1 MRIRGMIGD
10 WPVDLTVELDEADWQ
25 RLAGA
30 RQQSTGSGAPQLA
43 VAVPASPADQ
53 LWLAAQDLLRRAG
66 SSEGPQLLDE
76 LEALAGSVGGAK
88 GLLVR
93 LRHNPHVKV
102 EVREGTQVFIWDE
115 SLA

>member
-1 MRIRGMIGD
+1 M
-10 WPVDLTVELDEADWQ
+10 
-25 RLAGA
+25 
-30 RQQSTGSGAPQLA
+30 
-43 VAVPASPADQ
+43 PASPADQ

-66 SSEGPQLLDE
+66 MTEGPQLLDE

-93 LRHNPHVKV
+93 LRHNPRVRV

>member
-10 WPVDLTVELDEADWQ
+10 WPVDLTVELDASDWQ
-25 RLAGA
+25 RLAGV
-30 RQQSTGSGAPQLA
+30 RQPQAGSG
-43 VAVPASPADQ
+43 VAESAAALTASPADQ

-115 SLA
+115 NLA